1 MTRIT
6 GDDFMLIGLHKM
18 AAERGD
24 GLLPEMIDVLRRS
37 GEAPAADFDRG
48 AGLVRFPTR
57 RDEPASEIVR
67 PASNENNVIAF
78 PIARRRMTRR

>member
-6 GDDFMLIGLHKM
+6 GDDFMLVGLHKM

-24 GLLPEMIDVLRRS
+24 GLVPEMLEILKRSREGFDERADVMH
-37 GEAPAADFDRG
+37 
-48 AGLVRFPTR
+48 FPTR
-57 RDEPASEIVR
+57 DLDISPMVSR

-78 PIARRRMTRR
+78 PGIRRSALNR

>member
-6 GDDFMLIGLHKM
+6 GDDFMLVGLHKM

-24 GLLPEMIDVLRRS
+24 GFVPEMLEILKRS
-37 GEAPAADFDRG
+37 REGFDERTN
-48 AGLVRFPTR
+48 VMHFPTS
-57 RDEPASEIVR
+57 DLDVSPMETR

-78 PIARRRMTRR
+78 PRVRQSALNG

>member
-24 GLLPEMIDVLRRS
+24 GLIPEMLDMLKQSREALAERGDLMQFPS
-37 GEAPAADFDRG
+37 GRG
-48 AGLVRFPTR
+48 AFFGT
-57 RDEPASEIVR
+57 VR

-78 PIARRRMTRR
+78 PIARRR

>member
-6 GDDFMLIGLHKM
+6 GDDFMLVGLHKM

-24 GLLPEMIDVLRRS
+24 GLVPEMLEVLKRAREGFDERADVMH
-37 GEAPAADFDRG
+37 
-48 AGLVRFPTR
+48 FPERELDVPPMAT
-57 RDEPASEIVR
+57 R

-78 PIARRRMTRR
+78 PNGRRGAINR

>member
-6 GDDFMLIGLHKM
+6 GDDFMLVGLHKM

-24 GLLPEMIDVLRRS
+24 GLVPEMLEILKRGREGFDARADVMH
-37 GEAPAADFDRG
+37 
-48 AGLVRFPTR
+48 FPTC
-57 RDEPASEIVR
+57 DLDVSPLATR

-78 PIARRRMTRR
+78 PDVRCGAIKS